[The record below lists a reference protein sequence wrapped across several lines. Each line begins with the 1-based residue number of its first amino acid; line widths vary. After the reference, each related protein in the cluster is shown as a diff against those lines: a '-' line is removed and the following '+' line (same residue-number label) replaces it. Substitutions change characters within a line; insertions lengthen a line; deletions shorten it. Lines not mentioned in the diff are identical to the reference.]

1 MRQQLVKF
9 RTMQTNGLRG
19 LLTEYGG
26 VMGKSR
32 AALDR
37 AMPEVLARLAGRLP
51 AVLIDTLREQ
61 YNGLAG
67 LDAQLAQIERRLG
80 QWMREEPAVPAT
92 AQFPGRSQ
100 KRRGGTACVSMCG
113 SLWLPYN

>member
-1 MRQQLVKF
+1 MRISDWSSDVCSSDLQQPCKAVAVKTEAQQTVLALHRMRQQLVKF

-19 LLTEYGG
+19 LLTEYGE

-37 AMPEVLARLAGRLP
+37 AMPEVLARLADRLP

-61 YNGLAG
+61 
-67 LDAQLAQIERRLG
+67 
-80 QWMREEPAVPAT
+80 
-92 AQFPGRSQ
+92 
-100 KRRGGTACVSMCG
+100 
-113 SLWLPYN
+113 